1 MKKKRGSSLAYVLL
15 ITAGVMVVGTT
26 CLSTLS
32 MGLKTTIQEN
42 KRVQSLYG
50 ADAGIEWAKSLLIG
64 TFQTATEYAEQQ
76 VKEEYKYDFD
86 SSKLEDLNL
95 LFKQKFREF
104 ISPNESNKDNVN
116 NEFVQ
121 ALVDKKYYDSTDK
134 SSAIEIG
141 FSDDETV
148 IEPKF
153 EVISSNYENDT
164 YRIELKSMFE
174 SDDSGIKNERE
185 ISVVFEIKVPDF
197 QGQYLDESVDVY
209 PVFNDKVMAIDG
221 DLNISDSNVN
231 VSGDIF
237 VVGNEVD
244 DEADDKIDDEIQT
257 HLYEKYKGG
266 ITLKNADLTSTNNI
280 VTANTVNLVSNST
293 LDGESL
299 YARNLYLGST
309 EAKDYPIDSWTV
321 KDNIVNLGE
330 VVLDND
336 LTIKATNSSVVI
348 DNFYGINDKTYEKLE
363 VTAQTADIK
372 TTSKTSSSI
381 IVNQTEGSSLTI
393 NGEAYIMGVAYID
406 TQGGKYETGE
416 SIAVKGNYVAYT
428 QPLIGTDFES
438 AQFNYYE
445 PLYLVDEINGENL
458 SVLQK
463 NDYFYEFAKKHAMSI
478 GSNQVNNNDQVIL
491 NEENSILKSG
501 GIYLPNSD
509 KVYTVGAIVYIKD
522 NNLVIERANI
532 PTGDKVTE
540 KQVIYADKVYNMGDL
555 YNKDDDKDTSLYNS
569 AEQLTVQKSINF
581 NKLEENCKLNDLD
594 CSDIDDVII
603 VTSKKNTLNLG
614 SNNGKGEF
622 TGIILSNSD
631 IVIDGDFEFKGIIM
645 TTGTVTIKNLNSENK
660 DIESPNINYDEK
672 VIQKIISKNYELFD
686 GVFEGNVINNNDVN
700 EFLEYDSK
708 NYNPTN
714 FIKTTNWK
722 LER

>member
-1 MKKKRGSSLAYVLL
+1 MNVRLVL
-15 ITAGVMVVGTT
+15 
-26 CLSTLS
+26 
-32 MGLKTTIQEN
+32 
-42 KRVQSLYG
+42 Y
-50 ADAGIEWAKSLLIG
+50 
-64 TFQTATEYAEQQ
+64 
-76 VKEEYKYDFD
+76 
-86 SSKLEDLNL
+86 
-95 LFKQKFREF
+95 
-104 ISPNESNKDNVN
+104 
-116 NEFVQ
+116 
-121 ALVDKKYYDSTDK
+121 
-134 SSAIEIG
+134 
-141 FSDDETV
+141 
-148 IEPKF
+148 
-153 EVISSNYENDT
+153 
-164 YRIELKSMFE
+164 
-174 SDDSGIKNERE
+174 
-185 ISVVFEIKVPDF
+185 FEIKVPDF